1 MNRLAA
7 HRILLHLADEHRLVA
22 VLPAEHEERR
32 MPVGL
37 IELEKLPAID
47 AHRDRARDDWA
58 VDDAGHKSLATE
70 LFDLFSYDRA
80 TLRRKFLTCHH
91 PYLLVNPIT
100 R

>member
-1 MNRLAA
+1 MQRLAL
-7 HRILLHLADEHRLVA
+7 HRILLHLADEHGLVA

-47 AHRDRARDDWA
+47 TDRDRACDDWA
-58 VDDAGHKSLATE
+58 VDDAGHKSFAPK
-70 LFDLFSYDRA
+70 LFYFLPNHRA
-80 TLRRKFLTCHH
+80 TLRREILTCHY